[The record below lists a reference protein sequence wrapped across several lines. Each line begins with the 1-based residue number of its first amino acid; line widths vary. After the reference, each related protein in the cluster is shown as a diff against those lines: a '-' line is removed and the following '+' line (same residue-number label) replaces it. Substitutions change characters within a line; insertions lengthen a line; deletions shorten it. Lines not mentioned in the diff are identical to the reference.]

1 MSNSHIFYFVDAFS
15 LCHALI
21 FVFSLLYCTAVR
33 FSREML
39 PQRWRIHSVFSWKS
53 FFQAFPER
61 QCGRSTQRFL
71 SFLFPSIGRCD
82 WQLPLRL
89 EDSRPPEEHC
99 GLSIRLKVTPCEWL
113 DVLFTQL
120 KGGVCV
126 PCASDRGERI
136 MGKQRASLPLS
147 MLHCTSPPPLPPQ
160 NRWEKMARTP
170 SFRHFGSGLVLI
182 SDHTM
187 FLLLQLW
194 LNSSFM

>member
-1 MSNSHIFYFVDAFS
+1 MPFLCAMLWFLFSRCFAAPLSGLAEKCCRSADESTRFS
-15 LCHALI
+15 LGNH
-21 FVFSLLYCTAVR
+21 
-33 FSREML
+33 
-39 PQRWRIHSVFSWKS
+39 
-53 FFQAFPER
+53 FFR

-147 MLHCTSPPPLPPQ
+147 MLHCTAPPPSP
-160 NRWEKMARTP
+160 NRWEKMARMP